1 MPEIYEHIQ
10 FQRETVINERRG
22 KPFNPTKFT
31 GDKSAHAQKLKDE
44 LELIKIIRKSEEIS
58 GFDDRLL
65 LKLKTMESFD
75 PSIKTKEKSKMEL
88 GKYPVLSRYS
98 QEKAKEMLTGV
109 AKANG
114 DTDFS
119 ETNLL
124 KYAGTLESDLSSMF
138 SGSGEGE
145 SSPGLDV
152 EL

>member
-1 MPEIYEHIQ
+1 M
-10 FQRETVINERRG
+10 
-22 KPFNPTKFT
+22 
-31 GDKSAHAQKLKDE
+31 
-44 LELIKIIRKSEEIS
+44 
-58 GFDDRLL
+58 
-65 LKLKTMESFD
+65 
-75 PSIKTKEKSKMEL
+75 
-88 GKYPVLSRYS
+88 LSRYS